1 MAMKFINFIILT
13 ISLFLIGCT
22 TTPPAGYTAGT
33 MTCVHKYD
41 ESRVV
46 TYDKNNITQY
56 VINDVVT
63 FYILDINGN
72 DVFLNIHE
80 IENYICEENI

>member
-1 MAMKFINFIILT
+1 MV
-13 ISLFLIGCT
+13 SLFLVGCATGT
-22 TTPPAGYTAGT
+22 TAPPPVSGT

-41 ESRVV
+41 ETRVV
-46 TYDKNNITQY
+46 EYDKNNITRY

-63 FYILDINGN
+63 FYILDTNGN
-72 DVFLNIHE
+72 DVFLNIYE